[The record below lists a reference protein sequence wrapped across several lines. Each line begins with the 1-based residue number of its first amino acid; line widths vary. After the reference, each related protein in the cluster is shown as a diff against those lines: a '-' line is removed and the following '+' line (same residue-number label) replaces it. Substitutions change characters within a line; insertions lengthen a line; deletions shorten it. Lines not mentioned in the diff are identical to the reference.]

1 MAKLHYENEGHMK
14 ERQNELYEAPESIV
28 QELKFEGIICTSG
41 DVPGMP
47 GYSGGGDPFN
57 PLP

>member
-28 QELKFEGIICTSG
+28 QELKFEGIICASGSG

-47 GYSGGGDPFN
+47 GYPGGGN
-57 PLP
+57 PLGS

>member
-1 MAKLHYENEGHMK
+1 MK

-41 DVPGMP
+41 DVPGRP
-47 GYSGGGDPFN
+47 GYPDGGN
-57 PLP
+57 PLGS